1 VGVKRVKR
9 PEHFSLT
16 LFLLAVSDQNV
27 TLLEALGHP
36 ATDPRAVITKP
47 HPTRK
52 IDGARGRGG
61 GFRAGVVACRER
73 TEHAVAGGHR
83 WVSTTYYLRTLK
95 ADGTQREAAAGAV
108 SRGI

>member
-52 IDGARGRGG
+52 IDGAV
-61 GFRAGVVACRER
+61 AAVVAFER
-73 TEHAVAGGHR
+73 ALWHAGNELNTPWLEVIGG
-83 WVSTTYYLRTLK
+83 
-95 ADGTQREAAAGAV
+95 
-108 SRGI
+108 